1 MKKNID
7 KNKISNFKNY
17 DPSYHHHS
25 TFCMK
30 TKPNNRYFK
39 EELKQITQEMRN
51 DLCTEELKQ
60 NDPVQYF
67 SLMGKKLPKKYRE
80 KPTVHMAPVN
90 ASVPPQSLLSKEELE
105 VSLEKEM
112 EERRIKEEAAREK
125 KRKDKLE
132 EERIER
138 NRAAVLRESKY
149 ISWVNPHVQGNYRSI
164 HSEEYQR
171 KVNKK
176 TPFYY

>member
-1 MKKNID
+1 MKKNKD
-7 KNKISNFKNY
+7 PNKVSNFKNTKIEY
-17 DPSYHHHS
+17 EYYSS
-25 TFCMK
+25 FCMK

-39 EELKQITQEMRN
+39 GELKRLTQEMR
-51 DLCTEELKQ
+51 DTFCTEELKKE
-60 NDPVQYF
+60 NPAHYY
-67 SLMGKKLPKKYRE
+67 SMMGRKLPKKYQE
-80 KPTVHMAPVN
+80 KPKVQIAPVN
-90 ASVPPQSLLSKEELE
+90 AFVPPQSKLSKEELDAQMK
-105 VSLEKEM
+105 KEAD
-112 EERRIKEEAAREK
+112 ERRIKENAAREK
-125 KRKDKLE
+125 QRKDKLE

-149 ISWVNPHVQGNYRSI
+149 ISWVNPHVQGKYRSI